1 MGDNTQPMTPNET
14 LSIKIV
20 EQLKAEALI
29 HEADA
34 DSILQK
40 LKSGSASASDWNR
53 WAERK
58 LDERKEVEDE

>member
-1 MGDNTQPMTPNET
+1 MGDNSQPMTPSET
-14 LSIKIV
+14 LAIKIV
-20 EQLKAEALI
+20 ERLKAEALI

-58 LDERKEVEDE
+58 LDVKKEVENE